1 MRILT
6 LGEEQ
11 IKAALS
17 TQFREV
23 EVEREDGGIGV
34 TSYISETGLIWTRC
48 MDGLDGGWDVYD
60 PDLGASS
67 IVILEPWEVR
77 IVTMV

>member
-6 LGEEQ
+6 LGEDQ

-17 TQFREV
+17 VRFQEV

-34 TSYISETGLIWTRC
+34 TSYISENGLIWTRC
-48 MDGLDGGWDVYD
+48 LDGLERGWDVYD
-60 PDLGASS
+60 PNLGASS
-67 IVILEPWEVR
+67 VIILEPWEER
-77 IVTMV
+77 IVTMK